1 MELPL
6 DLKKKVT
13 KSLFVTCLNC
23 VKVLQKNKCS
33 KGVVLDFLVA
43 N

>member
-6 DLKKKVT
+6 DLKKKVI
-13 KSLFVTCLNC
+13 KLLFVTCLNC